1 LIRGLH
7 VAKSLPRQIWDCLGS
22 AIKIDNGREAP
33 HNRVVSLVPEGDA
46 RGRVLLS
53 YIIDGFLLP
62 QHLPVPNTHTNIWQS
77 IKMADTFY
85 DLGYTVDVISYR
97 NSSFLP
103 NEEYKYII
111 DVRKNLERL
120 VPILNDDCIKVM
132 HLDTA
137 NILFHNAA
145 GARRVLQLQERRGIT
160 LRQRRFERPNR
171 GLDYADFATI
181 IGGDF
186 AVSTFDYARKK
197 LYRLPTPCGIT
208 LDWVEKDWM
217 ACRRQ
222 FLWFSSSGLVHK
234 GLDLAL
240 EAFADMPDCRLFV
253 CAPLDEE
260 KDFVDAFRRE
270 LYETEN
276 IKTIGWVDVD
286 GQEFKRIAS
295 SCVAMLH
302 LSCSECGGTAVKICM
317 HAGLIPI
324 VSYESGV
331 DVEEFGLSLRDC
343 SPENIK
349 DAVRYIADASA
360 DELTDRARTAWVTA
374 RNTYPRENF
383 AAAYRKFV
391 MELCDAESK
400 RR

>member
-1 LIRGLH
+1 
-7 VAKSLPRQIWDCLGS
+7 
-22 AIKIDNGREAP
+22 
-33 HNRVVSLVPEGDA
+33 
-46 RGRVLLS
+46 
-53 YIIDGFLLP
+53 
-62 QHLPVPNTHTNIWQS
+62 
-77 IKMADTFY
+77 
-85 DLGYTVDVISYR
+85 
-97 NSSFLP
+97 
-103 NEEYKYII
+103 
-111 DVRKNLERL
+111 
-120 VPILNDDCIKVM
+120 
-132 HLDTA
+132 
-137 NILFHNAA
+137 
-145 GARRVLQLQERRGIT
+145 
-160 LRQRRFERPNR
+160 
-171 GLDYADFATI
+171 
-181 IGGDF
+181 
-186 AVSTFDYARKK
+186 
-197 LYRLPTPCGIT
+197 
-208 LDWVEKDWM
+208 
-217 ACRRQ
+217 
-222 FLWFSSSGLVHK
+222 
-234 GLDLAL
+234 
-240 EAFADMPDCRLFV
+240 
-253 CAPLDEE
+253 LDEE

-349 DAVRYIADASA
+349 DAIRYIVDASA

-374 RNTYPRENF
+374 RNTYTRENF